1 MSAFNVD
8 RRSDGRYAVSGELTF
23 ATVPAVLRETRGWFT
38 EGGAIAVDLAG
49 VSRADSAGLALLL
62 EWLRSA
68 KQRSARVVF
77 EHMPAQIHAI
87 ARLTALEP
95 VLEMGPAAG

>member
-1 MSAFNVD
+1 MNAFHLD
-8 RRSDGRYAVSGELTF
+8 RHGDGRYVVSGELTF
-23 ATVPAVLRETRGWFT
+23 ATVPAVWRETREWFS

-68 KQRSARVVF
+68 KQRGAPVVF
-77 EHMPAQIHAI
+77 EHMPAQIRAI
-87 ARLTALEP
+87 ARLSALES
-95 VLEMGPAAG
+95 VLDMDAAAG